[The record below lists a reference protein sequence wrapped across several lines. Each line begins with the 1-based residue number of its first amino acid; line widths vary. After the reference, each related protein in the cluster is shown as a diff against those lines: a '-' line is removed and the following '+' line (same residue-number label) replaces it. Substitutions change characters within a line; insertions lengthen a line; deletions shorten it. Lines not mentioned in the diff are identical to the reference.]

1 MPSKRILHATKFLN
15 LCEVDGWM
23 VAERPQVRLVVGVV
37 AVTAARELV
46 LVEQFRIPVQCN
58 VIELPAGLVG
68 DEIADEDPATAAS
81 RELEEETG
89 FRAARLVH
97 LTTGPS
103 SAGLTSETMALYL
116 ARDVVRVGQ
125 GGGVDNER
133 INVHVVPLAGL
144 HEWLATRV
152 AAGCLVDTKIYA
164 ALHFI
169 ARSDTAR

>member
-1 MPSKRILHATKFLN
+1 MPTKRILHATRFLN
-15 LCEVDGWM
+15 LCEIDGWM
-23 VAERPQVRLVVGVV
+23 VAERPQVRLVVGIV

-68 DEIADEDPATAAS
+68 DEVADEDPAVAAA

-89 FRAARLVH
+89 FHAPRLVH

-103 SAGLTSETMALYL
+103 SAGLTSETLALYL
-116 ARDVVRVGQ
+116 AQDVVRIGA

-133 INVHVVPLAGL
+133 ITVHVVPLDGI
-144 HEWLATRV
+144 HDWLAART

-169 ARSDTAR
+169 ARAFAAR

>member
-1 MPSKRILHATKFLN
+1 MADKRILLATKYLN
-15 LCEVDGWM
+15 LCEIDGWY

-37 AVTAARELV
+37 AVTAAQELV
-46 LVEQFRIPVQCN
+46 LVEQFRIPVQRH

-68 DEIADEDPATAAS
+68 DEIADEDPAVAAA

-89 FRAARLVH
+89 FRADHLHH

-103 SAGLTSETMALYL
+103 SAGLTSEQLALYL
-116 ARDVVRVGQ
+116 ATNVVRVGT

-133 INVHVVPLAGL
+133 ILVHVVPIAGI
-144 HEWLATRV
+144 HAWLDARV
-152 AAGCLVDTKIYA
+152 AAGALLDTKIFA

-169 ARSDTAR
+169 AHFAKNQ